1 MPGTGG
7 PSFPIGIATR
17 LYTVM
22 RMSHENRPMFATA
35 EEIESAVLRIEALER
50 KLSDHIAQLEPL
62 LNLLKPFRLIVM
74 MSIFVM
80 FIVGGIWHIESRFDA
95 RFAAMDAKFAAMDAK
110 FDAMNKRID
119 GVIDRMDVMNRNLT
133 TIIINHAERI
143 TALETKRH

>member
-1 MPGTGG
+1 
-7 PSFPIGIATR
+7 
-17 LYTVM
+17 
-22 RMSHENRPMFATA
+22 MFATA